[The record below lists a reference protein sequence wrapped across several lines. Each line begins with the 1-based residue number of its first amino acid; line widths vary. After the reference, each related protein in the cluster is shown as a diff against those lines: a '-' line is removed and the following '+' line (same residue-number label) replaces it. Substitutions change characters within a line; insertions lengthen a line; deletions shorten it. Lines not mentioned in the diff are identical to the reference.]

1 MKKIYHYILILAFLL
16 PLIAIG
22 QKAKEPVSYN
32 QNVLEA
38 FEMHKDKNYEGAIK
52 KTLQLLSSND
62 SISKKDTIHVFNILA
77 ENLYRIGDFK
87 LALHYAKASARV
99 NHEKI
104 KPVNYQWL
112 MRYLNAAEEYDT
124 SIYNMKRA
132 MDYLVNES
140 EEQNTHA
147 LARTYNDI
155 GFTYYLNNQKDSA
168 ELYYLKVISL
178 DGIKETYSS
187 MYGLSTGNLGNLYY
201 ENGEYEKAL
210 EHFSIDAELTKGK
223 IWKSFNNAIVGK
235 AECYVQLKD
244 YRTAEKELLLVFD
257 QKHHTNKNLMK
268 AYKLMSNVCEH
279 LNKSSASAYWLKK
292 YVLLNDSLIE
302 IERPKEELV
311 NQLSQSRIN
320 LIQKDLKIAEHSV
333 LLKEKELTISKN
345 KEKTQQL
352 KTRIYIALSITFFL
366 IGVMA
371 FFFYNGRLRRKN
383 AIIKLENDLLEAELK
398 NKKNDLTNFSTNLS
412 YKRKFIEDFE
422 MRLKDVQ
429 SDTPEKTSSN
439 LTMLI
444 REFKNYR
451 VTNDSIDLK
460 QSDIDKVN
468 ASFYDKLN
476 KEFPLLTQNE
486 KELCGLF
493 LLNLSSKDIAVI
505 RNVSPN
511 AIKKARQRIRK
522 KLPIHTQEDLGLF
535 LEGLRIL

>member
-187 MYGLSTGNLGNLYY
+187 MYGLATGNLGNLYY

>member
-132 MDYLVNES
+132 IGYLVNES

-187 MYGLSTGNLGNLYY
+187 MYGLATGNLGNLYY